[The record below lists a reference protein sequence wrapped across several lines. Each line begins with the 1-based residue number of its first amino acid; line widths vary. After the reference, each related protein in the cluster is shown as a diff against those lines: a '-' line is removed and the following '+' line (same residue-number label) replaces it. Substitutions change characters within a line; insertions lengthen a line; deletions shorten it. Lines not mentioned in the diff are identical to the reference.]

1 MVLASLKLHQTSKLK
16 FRSIGD
22 IEKSN
27 GSDEFAYPA
36 LYNIIGTIFL
46 KRLVEYE
53 LFLHF

>member
-36 LYNIIGTIFL
+36 LYNIIGTIF
-46 KRLVEYE
+46 KKKARRI
-53 LFLHF
+53 